1 MYCSICGRRYLD
13 GEKYCLKCGSIRTTQ
28 SVRLNPLPCKQTTNQ
43 VVLSLQELEGET
55 EVLTSPFDSSLDCNS
70 DKVMVSDNEQA
81 QLLTAGMLPIQF
93 RGFNNNNSPQKASAK
108 ENVTNGINVY
118 AILICIIVMILIVIF
133 IILFRELK

>member
-28 SVRLNPLPCKQTTNQ
+28 SVRLNPLPCKQTTSQ

-55 EVLTSPFDSSLDCNS
+55 EVLTSPFDSSSDCIS
-70 DKVMVSDNEQA
+70 DEVTVSDNEQA

-93 RGFNNNNSPQKASAK
+93 RGFNNSSSQKASVK
-108 ENVTNGINVY
+108 ERSTNGVNVY

-133 IILFRELK
+133 IILFRELR

>member
-28 SVRLNPLPCKQTTNQ
+28 SVRLNPLPCKQTTSQ

-55 EVLTSPFDSSLDCNS
+55 EVLTSPFDSPSDCIS
-70 DKVMVSDNEQA
+70 DEVTVSDNEQA

-93 RGFNNNNSPQKASAK
+93 RGFNNSSPQKASV
-108 ENVTNGINVY
+108 EERSTNGVNVY

-133 IILFRELK
+133 IILFRELR

>member
-28 SVRLNPLPCKQTTNQ
+28 SVRLNPLPCKQTTSQ

-55 EVLTSPFDSSLDCNS
+55 EVLTSPFDSSSDCIS
-70 DKVMVSDNEQA
+70 DEVTVSDNEQA

-93 RGFNNNNSPQKASAK
+93 RGFNNSSPQKALVK
-108 ENVTNGINVY
+108 ERFTNGVNVY

-133 IILFRELK
+133 IILFRELR

>member
-28 SVRLNPLPCKQTTNQ
+28 SVCLNPLPCKQTTSQ

-55 EVLTSPFDSSLDCNS
+55 EVLTSPFDSSSDCIS
-70 DKVMVSDNEQA
+70 DEVTVSDNEQA

-93 RGFNNNNSPQKASAK
+93 RGFNNSSPQKASVK
-108 ENVTNGINVY
+108 ERSTNGVNVY

-133 IILFRELK
+133 IILFRELR

>member
-28 SVRLNPLPCKQTTNQ
+28 SVRLNPLPCKQTTSQ

-55 EVLTSPFDSSLDCNS
+55 EVLTSPFDSSSDCIS
-70 DKVMVSDNEQA
+70 DEVTVSDNEQA

-93 RGFNNNNSPQKASAK
+93 RGFNNSSPQKDSVK
-108 ENVTNGINVY
+108 ERSTNGVNVY

-133 IILFRELK
+133 IILFRELR

>member
-93 RGFNNNNSPQKASAK
+93 RGFNNSSPQKASAK
-108 ENVTNGINVY
+108 ESATNGINVY

-133 IILFRELK
+133 IILFRELR

>member
-1 MYCSICGRRYLD
+1 MYCSVCGRRYLD

-28 SVRLNPLPCKQTTNQ
+28 SVRLNPLPCKQTTSQ

-55 EVLTSPFDSSLDCNS
+55 EVLTSPFDSSSDCTS
-70 DKVMVSDNEQA
+70 DEVTVSDNEQA

-93 RGFNNNNSPQKASAK
+93 RGFNNSSTQKASVK
-108 ENVTNGINVY
+108 ERSTNGVNVY

-133 IILFRELK
+133 IILFRELR

>member
-28 SVRLNPLPCKQTTNQ
+28 SVRLNPLPCKQTTSQ

-55 EVLTSPFDSSLDCNS
+55 EVLTSPFDSSSDCTS
-70 DKVMVSDNEQA
+70 DEVTVSDNEQA

-93 RGFNNNNSPQKASAK
+93 RGFNNSSQQKASIK
-108 ENVTNGINVY
+108 ERSTNGVNVY
-118 AILICIIVMILIVIF
+118 AILICIIVMVLIVIF
-133 IILFRELK
+133 IILFRELR

>member
-28 SVRLNPLPCKQTTNQ
+28 SVRLNPLPCKQTTSQ

-55 EVLTSPFDSSLDCNS
+55 EVLTSPFDSSSDCIS
-70 DKVMVSDNEQA
+70 DEVTVSDNEQA

-93 RGFNNNNSPQKASAK
+93 REFNNSSPQKASVK
-108 ENVTNGINVY
+108 ERSTNGVNVY

-133 IILFRELK
+133 IILFRELR

>member
-28 SVRLNPLPCKQTTNQ
+28 SVRLNPLPCKQTTSQ

-55 EVLTSPFDSSLDCNS
+55 EVLTSPFDSSSARNS
-70 DKVMVSDNEQA
+70 DEVTVSDNEQA

-93 RGFNNNNSPQKASAK
+93 RGFNNSSPQKASTK
-108 ENVTNGINVY
+108 EKSANGINVY
-118 AILICIIVMILIVIF
+118 VILICIIVMILIVIF
-133 IILFRELK
+133 IILFRELR

>member
-28 SVRLNPLPCKQTTNQ
+28 SVRLNPLPCKQTTSQ

-55 EVLTSPFDSSLDCNS
+55 EVLTSPFDSSSDCIS
-70 DKVMVSDNEQA
+70 DEVTVSDNEQA

-93 RGFNNNNSPQKASAK
+93 RGFNNSSPQKVSVK
-108 ENVTNGINVY
+108 ERSTNGVNVY

-133 IILFRELK
+133 IILFRELR

>member
-93 RGFNNNNSPQKASAK
+93 RGFNNSSPRKASAK
-108 ENVTNGINVY
+108 ESATNGINVY

>member
-28 SVRLNPLPCKQTTNQ
+28 SVRLNPLPCKQTTSQ

-55 EVLTSPFDSSLDCNS
+55 EVLTSPFDSSSDCIS
-70 DKVMVSDNEQA
+70 DEVTVSDNEQA

-93 RGFNNNNSPQKASAK
+93 RGFNNSSPQKALVK
-108 ENVTNGINVY
+108 ERSTNGVNVY

-133 IILFRELK
+133 IILFRELR

>member
-13 GEKYCLKCGSIRTTQ
+13 GEKYCLKCGSIRTAQ

-93 RGFNNNNSPQKASAK
+93 RGFNNNSPQKASAK

>member
-28 SVRLNPLPCKQTTNQ
+28 SVRLNPLPCKQTTSQ
-43 VVLSLQELEGET
+43 GVLSLQELEGET
-55 EVLTSPFDSSLDCNS
+55 EVLTSPFDSSSDCIS
-70 DKVMVSDNEQA
+70 DEVTVSDNEQA

-93 RGFNNNNSPQKASAK
+93 RGFNNSSPQKASVK
-108 ENVTNGINVY
+108 ERSTNGVNVY

-133 IILFRELK
+133 IILFRELR

>member
-81 QLLTAGMLPIQF
+81 QL
-93 RGFNNNNSPQKASAK
+93 
-108 ENVTNGINVY
+108 
-118 AILICIIVMILIVIF
+118 
-133 IILFRELK
+133 